1 MLRTT
6 LRRRSEIENPLDL
19 RQARVTKKTILGYL
33 LLALWL
39 GPFPA
44 YSLEKVSAVYTSI
57 SGGYAP
63 LWVGKEK
70 QAFEQYGLDVRLI
83 YMRGTIPTSAALANW
98 EIEFIQAGASTYIP
112 YAARGGDVILLGCL
126 SNIVLDYVLLSNPS
140 IKRVEDLR
148 GKKIGSSRLSMPG

>member
-6 LRRRSEIENPLDL
+6 LLRRSEIDNPLDR
-19 RQARVTKKTILGYL
+19 RQARVTIITILGYL

-44 YSLEKVSAVYTSI
+44 YSLEKVSAVNTSI

-70 QAFEQYGLDVRLI
+70 QAFEQYGLDIHLI
-83 YMRGTIPTSAALANW
+83 YMRGTIPTSAALANG

-126 SNIVLDYVLLSNPS
+126 SNIVLDYVLLSNP
-140 IKRVEDLR
+140 L
-148 GKKIGSSRLSMPG
+148 

>member
-1 MLRTT
+1 
-6 LRRRSEIENPLDL
+6 
-19 RQARVTKKTILGYL
+19 VTKKTILGYL

-39 GPFPA
+39 GPFPAA

-83 YMRGTIPTSAALANW
+83 YMRGTIPTSAALANG
-98 EIEFIQAGASTYIP
+98 EIEFIPAGALRVSG
-112 YAARGGDVILLGCL
+112 AASRA
-126 SNIVLDYVLLSNPS
+126 
-140 IKRVEDLR
+140 DLHA
-148 GKKIGSSRLSMPG
+148 G